1 MNDISVILPKIL
13 ARGLLALR
21 EQAIMPRLVNSD
33 FSTEA
38 AKKGDVINVPIPS
51 AVAVIEVNPGP
62 VPPTPADTV
71 VKAVNIPLDQWFQ
84 NDPIHLTDKE
94 LVEIDRG
101 EHFLPMQMSE
111 AIRSLA
117 NKVNENIHSRYRQF
131 DRGVFGFTGAEGVT
145 PFASGVT
152 DATNSRKILNQQLTP
167 RTNRRGVLDFDAEA
181 SALALK
187 EFSDAEKIGSVD
199 VKIEGEI
206 GRKYGIDWAADDAV
220 TTHVA
225 GTIIADATREA
236 TMNGGVSGGLDV
248 ISIDKGGQANLV
260 GTLVIGDIIVIPSQ
274 GVGKTFVVVG
284 NTGSGQ
290 FTGTTAEDGKY
301 TAAGDAI
308 TGLKIFPNLIN
319 DTVDDEVIEIKET
332 HKVNLIFHRDAF
344 AYATRPLVASTID
357 LSLGSQIMSMQDP
370 QTGIVLRLEISRQHK
385 QTAWEFDILWGSAL
399 VRPELAIRLAG

>member
-51 AVAVIEVNPGP
+51 AVAVQAVVPGP
-62 VPPTPADTV
+62 TPPTPGNTV

-84 NDPIHLTDKE
+84 NEPIHLTDKE

-101 EHFLPMQMSE
+101 EHFIPMQMSE

-117 NKVNENIHSRYRQF
+117 NKVNENIHSRYREF
-131 DRGVFGFTGAEGVT
+131 DRGVFGFTGAEGVV

-152 DATNSRKILNQQLTP
+152 DATNSRKVLNQQLTP
-167 RTNRRGVLDFDAEA
+167 RTSRRGVLDFDAEA

-220 TTHVA
+220 VTHVA

-236 TMNGGVSGGLDV
+236 TINGVVVAGLDV
-248 ISIDKGGQANLV
+248 IAIDNGGQANLT
-260 GTLVIGDIIVIPSQ
+260 GTLVIGDIITIPSQ
-274 GVGKTFVVVG
+274 GAKTFVVVG
-284 NTGSGQ
+284 NSGSAQ
-290 FTGTTAEDGKY
+290 FAGTTAEDGTY
-301 TAAGDAI
+301 TAAGNVI
-308 TGLKIFPNLIN
+308 TGLKIFPALVN

-332 HKVNLIFHRDAF
+332 HKVNLVFHRDAF
-344 AYATRPLVASTID
+344 AYATRPLVASTMD
-357 LSLGSQIMSMQDP
+357 VSLGSQIMSMQDP

-399 VRPELAIRLAG
+399 VRPELAMRLAG